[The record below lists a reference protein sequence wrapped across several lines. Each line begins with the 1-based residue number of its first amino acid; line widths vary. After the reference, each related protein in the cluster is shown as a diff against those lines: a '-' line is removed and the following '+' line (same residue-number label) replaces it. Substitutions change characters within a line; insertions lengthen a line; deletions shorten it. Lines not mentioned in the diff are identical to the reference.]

1 MMQFSRNLLTFGKEG
16 QELLKQ
22 ATVAIL
28 GLGGVGS
35 FSCEAIVRSGVGRII
50 LIDKDKVDITNIN
63 RQLHATLETV
73 GQSKVD
79 LMAQRI
85 KAINPECEVVKH
97 DKFFNHDTYEEILN
111 DEISFFIDACDTITY
126 KILLIKECLKR
137 KIPFI
142 SVMGAANK
150 LDPTMFEIADISET
164 SYDPIAKVIRT
175 KLRKEK
181 ITGKIPVV
189 YSKERPIKPKYEES
203 LEATNSEIRKT
214 QFPPASNSFVPP
226 VAGFIAASYAIRY
239 LIKDIEIRR
248 NGDLG

>member
-1 MMQFSRNLLTFGKEG
+1 MMQFSRNLLTFGKKG
-16 QELLKQ
+16 QEILRKS
-22 ATVAIL
+22 TVAIL

-73 GQSKVD
+73 GQSKVE

-111 DEISFFIDACDTITY
+111 DDISFFIDACDTITY

-137 KIPFI
+137 NIPFI

-181 ITGKIPVV
+181 ITGKVPVV

-203 LEATNSEIRKT
+203 LETTNSEIRKA

-239 LIKDIEIRR
+239 LLKEIEIPRV
-248 NGDLG
+248 GD